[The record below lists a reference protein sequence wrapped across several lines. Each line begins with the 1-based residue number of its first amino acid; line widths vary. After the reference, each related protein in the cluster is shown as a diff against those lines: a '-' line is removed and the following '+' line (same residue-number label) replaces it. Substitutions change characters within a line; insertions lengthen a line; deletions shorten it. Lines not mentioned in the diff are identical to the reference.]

1 MANVSAGG
9 IWFGSQPNIY
19 FDVSYTVSRNLTAV
33 SVYFDIGI
41 SAVGGASKYG
51 YNLTAHAKPMGGV

>member
-1 MANVSAGG
+1 MADISAGG

-19 FDVSYTVSRNLTAV
+19 FDVSYTVTRNLTAV

-41 SAVGGASKYG
+41 SGVGGASKYG
-51 YNLTAHAKPMGGV
+51 YNLTAQPSTA